1 MLFIARSLELQ
12 ALPYALNRP
21 PRAAASFNMRVVY
34 HGKVIAVLN
43 RPFLQHRDLVDI
55 FLYSDKLR
63 PDSPARLKRKLAK
76 LHRSARSVAARLR
89 DLKEHPEYHAT
100 AIQQVIDQQVETT
113 VARQMK
119 AGGGGRAVL
128 DSALAL
134 LRRVC
139 PT

>member
-1 MLFIARSLELQ
+1 
-12 ALPYALNRP
+12 
-21 PRAAASFNMRVVY
+21 
-34 HGKVIAVLN
+34 
-43 RPFLQHRDLVDI
+43 
-55 FLYSDKLR
+55 
-63 PDSPARLKRKLAK
+63 
-76 LHRSARSVAARLR
+76 LHLSARSVAARLL
-89 DLKEHPEYHAT
+89 DLQEHGEYHAT

-139 PT
+139 PK